1 MQNYLEYIVK
11 SLQGIYSGPEL
22 RSMSRILIEEVS
34 GMQAALFLSDKSKQL
49 NEQQEQRLEDI
60 LARLKK
66 SEPLQYVLG
75 WTEFYGIPFVV
86 DSRVLIPRP
95 ETEELV
101 DWIAGDND
109 SGQIRLLDIGT
120 GSGCIAVSLAKLL
133 PQALV
138 EAWDVSP
145 DALAVACHNAKENGV
160 YVLFREVD
168 VLVQQVAD
176 VNQKFNILVSNPP
189 YVMNSEKKQMHGN
202 VLDHEPHLA
211 LFVEDS
217 DPLLFYRRI
226 AELGTSL
233 LVVGGTLYF
242 EINAAKGH
250 DMVEMLQKMGY
261 VDVRLKQDL
270 SGKDRMI
277 RAKWVDG

>member
-1 MQNYLEYIVK
+1 
-11 SLQGIYSGPEL
+11 
-22 RSMSRILIEEVS
+22 
-34 GMQAALFLSDKSKQL
+34 
-49 NEQQEQRLEDI
+49 LEDI

>member
-120 GSGCIAVSLAKLL
+120 GSGCIAVSLATLL